1 VPTHKDRF
9 LRILRDFRGQAGQP
23 GPVLLQA
30 LRELTG
36 ELEEPG
42 REIDLTLLVRTAS
55 IRAAEHHPEQPLDQ
69 GWARK
74 RYWILFERLQ
84 AAKLGQVTKG
94 RRNHRTRFRMSS
106 ERLEGKPSAFFE
118 AMDELT
124 GGAKPR
130 PPAPVSKRGE
140 PGGPLRLQDVIGRLK
155 LHRDEVHKLGVSAL
169 SLFGSVARDE
179 ARPDSDVDLLA
190 TFESPVTS
198 DAFFGA
204 KFFLEDL
211 LGKRIDL
218 VTESAL
224 RDPIREAIGSELI
237 RVA

>member
-9 LRILRDFRGQAGQP
+9 LRILGDFREQAGQP
-23 GPVLLQA
+23 GPVLLLA

-36 ELEEPG
+36 QLDGSG
-42 REIDLTLLVRTAS
+42 REIDLSLLVRTAS

-69 GWARK
+69 GGARK

-84 AAKLGQVTKG
+84 AAKLGRATKG
-94 RRNHRTRFRMSS
+94 RRNHRTRFRVASGGVD
-106 ERLEGKPSAFFE
+106 GKPSAFVG

-124 GGAKPR
+124 GRAKLR
-130 PPAPVSKRGE
+130 PPAPVSERGE
-140 PGGPLRLQDVIGRLK
+140 PRAPLRLQDVIGRLK
-155 LHRDEVHKLGVSAL
+155 LHSDELHQLGVSAL

-179 ARPDSDVDLLA
+179 AGPDSDVDLLA